1 MDVVQLIN
9 KALSDE
15 DIGTILG
22 ADTKIIR
29 YSELRHI
36 DDLDD
41 LLTQDMDYC
50 IILYEDSRT
59 GGTGLPCRSITVY
72 TSTSTRT
79 AIDLTNPLS
88 G

>member
-1 MDVVQLIN
+1 MDVIKLIN
-9 KALSDE
+9 KALSDD
-15 DIGTILG
+15 DIGTTLG
-22 ADTKIIR
+22 ADAKNSR

-50 IILYEDSRT
+50 IILYEDRPDR
-59 GGTGLPCRSITVY
+59 GTGLPCRSKTVY

>member
-1 MDVVQLIN
+1 MDVIKLIN
-9 KALSDE
+9 KALS
-15 DIGTILG
+15 
-22 ADTKIIR
+22 DTKIIR

-50 IILYEDSRT
+50 IILYEDRPDR
-59 GGTGLPCRSITVY
+59 GTGLPCQSITVY